1 LRRDHLETRPEKNA
15 MIEENSVQGSAV
27 ITHEIGLHARPSV
40 KLTKLAKT
48 FESQIHLRGGEGAA
62 SWVDA
67 KSIVRVMGLKLR
79 EGTTVHFRAAGP
91 DAEAAIDALIGLVKR
106 DFDER
111 PAA

>member
-1 LRRDHLETRPEKNA
+1 MTAKNEEKV
-15 MIEENSVQGSAV
+15 MISDSSAEGSAV

-48 FESQIHLRGGEGAA
+48 FESEIRLSGDGIAG
-62 SWVDA
+62 WVDA

-79 EGTTVHFRAAGP
+79 EGSQVHFRAQGP